1 MRPRMVIGQAQ
12 LAEIGR
18 LAASSYPDEGCGVL
32 VGTAGEGVIRIDAVL
47 PGRNLR
53 TDRARDRYELD
64 PADILAAERR
74 ARAEGRDVVGFWHSH
89 PDHPARPSAFDTER
103 AWTDYLYVIASTAAT
118 GTEDIR
124 GWQLPAEGGQFIE
137 LTLDTVSAV
146 SAEPR

>member
-53 TDRARDRYELD
+53 TDRARDRYNSRRGN
-64 PADILAAERR
+64 PVIGAGGKRRPWGSGRSGARVAAS
-74 ARAEGRDVVGFWHSH
+74 DVPIS
-89 PDHPARPSAFDTER
+89 R
-103 AWTDYLYVIASTAAT
+103 
-118 GTEDIR
+118 
-124 GWQLPAEGGQFIE
+124 
-137 LTLDTVSAV
+137 
-146 SAEPR
+146 